1 MITIELYINTS
12 EPNVVHKQLT
22 QIGTYEGAFRDSV
35 TVTDPVFTVEVPS
48 NAVNDA
54 VFVNCNYA
62 RITAFGRWYYVT
74 QVVLVRTGL
83 WQFSCHVDVLKTYW
97 DTVKMLPAVLA
108 RQENEYNL
116 YLDDDRFLVTCK
128 RIYNTIAF
136 PGRVASGSGDNNTSF
151 ILTLA
156 GGVGDEAV
164 VEST

>member
-1 MITIELYINTS
+1 MIDVTLYLNKS
-12 EPNVVHKQLT
+12 EANIVDKDLQSY
-22 QIGTYEGAFRDSV
+22 GTFSGAFRDSV
-35 TVTDPVFTVEVPS
+35 SITDPVFTIES
-48 NAVNDA
+48 DSI
-54 VFVNCNYA
+54 FLVNCNYCYIQYLN
-62 RITAFGRWYYVT
+62 RYYFVT
-74 QVVLVRTGL
+74 NVTLVRTGL
-83 WQFSCHVDVLKTYW
+83 WQLSCHVDVLKTYW
-97 DTVKMLPAVLA
+97 DSVKMLPAVLA

-136 PGRVASGSGDNNTSF
+136 PGRVSTGSGDNNTSF